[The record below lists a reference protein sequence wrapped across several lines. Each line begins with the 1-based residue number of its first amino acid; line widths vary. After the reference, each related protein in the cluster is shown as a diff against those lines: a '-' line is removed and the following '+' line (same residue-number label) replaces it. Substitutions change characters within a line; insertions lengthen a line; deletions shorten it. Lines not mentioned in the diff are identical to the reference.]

1 MNDPV
6 SDMTFEDWLRDFR
19 KLAKHF
25 DVIVMHNEFYREYYD
40 DGDSPLEAAR
50 IEAKARPMEPE

>member
-1 MNDPV
+1 MSNA
-6 SDMTFEDWLRDFR
+6 MTFEDWLRDFR

-25 DVIVMHNEFYREYYD
+25 NLILMHNEFYREYYD